1 MYNKHPS
8 KSKIN
13 ESDTHWIIRLKVK
26 DDVTGLEI
34 YNQKSNSIILIDE
47 LPMLLIE
54 YDQDKLFVTSFPT
67 HMFLVIE
74 WETVIEIE
82 DPNFANTDKTFA
94 FELPGFNID
103 SFPFLAVCG
112 QESLSILNVNN

>member
-8 KSKIN
+8 KSKIYDSN
-13 ESDTHWIIRLKVK
+13 THWILRLKVK